1 MGAKRERLL
10 SGSAR
15 RHVSVR
21 QAEFEVLNVIAGTR
35 GRDEPDSPF
44 LAEALPRASW
54 DPDDKP
60 ALRNIARVVLVHRAS
75 DRRGAAAKAPC
86 PSTDG
91 LSSPT
96 PVCQHSCIGGQ
107 SCPQRRHRAMNL
119 VPRGDPSTGEARVS
133 RRGLMLDPMLYPVW
147 QMLPRAANL
156 LQDWRSN
163 RLLASNYDPG
173 AGQRPDRHFLATA
186 LSEVPTPTN
195 RLGVRSGGEGG
206 TTPAL
211 AAVINAI
218 VDALAELGEE
228 CRSRPR
234 RSVPRP
240 SSWLMRA
247 WRNRQR
253 PNASPNMMPT

>member
-1 MGAKRERLL
+1 
-10 SGSAR
+10 
-15 RHVSVR
+15 
-21 QAEFEVLNVIAGTR
+21 
-35 GRDEPDSPF
+35 
-44 LAEALPRASW
+44 
-54 DPDDKP
+54 
-60 ALRNIARVVLVHRAS
+60 
-75 DRRGAAAKAPC
+75 
-86 PSTDG
+86 
-91 LSSPT
+91 
-96 PVCQHSCIGGQ
+96 
-107 SCPQRRHRAMNL
+107 MNL

-147 QMLPRAANL
+147 QMLPRAAHL

-186 LSEVPTPTN
+186 LSEK
-195 RLGVRSGGEGG
+195 
-206 TTPAL
+206 
-211 AAVINAI
+211 
-218 VDALAELGEE
+218 LGEE

>member
-1 MGAKRERLL
+1 MTWW
-10 SGSAR
+10 AR
-15 RHVSVR
+15 RNRNRICGRRCNNGSPG
-21 QAEFEVLNVIAGTR
+21 VL
-35 GRDEPDSPF
+35 PF
-44 LAEALPRASW
+44 TF
-54 DPDDKP
+54 
-60 ALRNIARVVLVHRAS
+60 AS

-147 QMLPRAANL
+147 QMLPRAAHL

-186 LSEVPTPTN
+186 LSEV
-195 RLGVRSGGEGG
+195 R
-206 TTPAL
+206 ADQWL
-211 AAVINAI
+211 AGQAPCCG
-218 VDALAELGEE
+218 D
-228 CRSRPR
+228 RSRPR